1 MSGILRS
8 AYTLIISQPL
18 AFGAFDR
25 FDNAL
30 TVIEFACIPAK
41 SEFVAITVKM
51 FFAHGMKR
59 SQQSAFYQREKRFGP
74 VHPGSGAILIALG
87 VFLL

>member
-1 MSGILRS
+1 MSGISLP
-8 AYTLIISQPL
+8 AYTLIVSQPL

-30 TVIEFACIPAK
+30 AIIEFACIPAK
-41 SEFVAITVKM
+41 SEFITITVKM

-59 SQQSAFYQREKRFGP
+59 SQQSAFYQREKRFGT
-74 VHPGSGAILIALG
+74 VHPGGGAILIALG